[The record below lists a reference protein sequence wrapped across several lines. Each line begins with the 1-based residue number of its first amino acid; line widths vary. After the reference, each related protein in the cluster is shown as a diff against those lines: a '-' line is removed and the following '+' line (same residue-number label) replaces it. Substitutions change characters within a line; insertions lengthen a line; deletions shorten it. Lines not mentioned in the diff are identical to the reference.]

1 MANKGRLGFK
11 FSKPRTL
18 TARDPFTFL
27 SLQRSRKDI
36 GAAVGQPKA
45 IAVTKNTLY
54 QRGRLKVKSRV
65 SVRRLHVRDP
75 YNLLTSD
82 PTFGSGRTTATFS
95 PEADQFTNNPNK
107 DFDPSKSPG
116 SVTEVSTLTSR
127 TRANTPGKA
136 SRGHGNVIKRTIF
149 NQNQGKRLKR
159 R

>member
-18 TARDPFTFL
+18 TARDPFTYL

-36 GAAVGQPKA
+36 GSAVGQPKA
-45 IAVTKNTLY
+45 IDVTKNTLY
-54 QRGRLKVKSRV
+54 QRGRMKVRSRV
-65 SVRRLHVRDP
+65 GVRRLFVRDP
-75 YNLLTSD
+75 YNLLTGVS
-82 PTFGSGRTTATFS
+82 PFGSGATTATFS
-95 PEADQFTNNPNK
+95 DEADQFTNNPNK

-116 SVTEVSTLTSR
+116 SVNEVSVLNTR
-127 TRANTPGKA
+127 TAAGKPGKA
-136 SRGHGNVIKRTIF
+136 GRGHQKVIKRTLF